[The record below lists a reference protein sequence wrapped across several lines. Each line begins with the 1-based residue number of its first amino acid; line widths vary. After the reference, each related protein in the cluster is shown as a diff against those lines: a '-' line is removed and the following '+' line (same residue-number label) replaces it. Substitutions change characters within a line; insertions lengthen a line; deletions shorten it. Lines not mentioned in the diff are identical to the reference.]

1 MVSNHEVREMRI
13 AIMGLTINCG
23 LATLTTGERL
33 DIERVTL
40 NYIKKPL
47 PLSGGSSCSNA
58 ASVDCITEMRVSNRD
73 KKRKRQIRHPKYL
86 V

>member
-33 DIERVTL
+33 DIERVTSRSERGIGNVPNNL
-40 NYIKKPL
+40 VTRWYPTL
-47 PLSGGSSCSNA
+47 PQ
-58 ASVDCITEMRVSNRD
+58 VRF
-73 KKRKRQIRHPKYL
+73 
-86 V
+86 